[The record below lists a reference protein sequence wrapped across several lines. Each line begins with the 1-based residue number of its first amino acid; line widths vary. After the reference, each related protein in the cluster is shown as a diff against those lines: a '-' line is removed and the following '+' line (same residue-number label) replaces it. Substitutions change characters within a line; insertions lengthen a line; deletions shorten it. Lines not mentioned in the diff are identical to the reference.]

1 MDDKSTRKEQTTKDT
16 DFIKSS
22 PDGLSDLLADGCP
35 VEILECDKSGNV
47 QQRWLHTKDRYVVPI
62 QISPAGTKNDFI
74 IQLIRGWRKTLFD
87 CFLPVGFPH
96 SVSDDYLAY
105 QACDSIQA
113 FFSTITSLL
122 ANRALLQGL
131 GVGDANSS
139 ATYAL
144 LLTILTDA
152 MSRIATI
159 VFANR
164 WGLRIEPEAKRY
176 RFLADVFND
185 TAFFLEL
192 YSPALGPWGK
202 VLTLSVGEA
211 LRALCGV
218 AAGASKAALSV
229 HFARHDNL
237 AELNAKEAS
246 QETAV
251 GLVGLLVGTLV
262 VKLVQDSRS
271 VMFLMIV
278 LVMAHLF
285 VNYVGVCSVH
295 MTNLNRQR
303 AVIFFSEYLKSGTV
317 LSPKAVAKRE
327 SILFESTRIVNKRG
341 ERVAKID
348 IAKDFRDAMDKRNCG
363 AVSVL
368 DGHKYSLFIGNQHNG
383 LASIKIML
391 WDGSDPWYAVN
402 AWFSAMKI
410 AQVMEEGKGFTK
422 EVEQLVKKSS
432 SEDGDGGLTDLLDSE
447 FKEKMQSVGWDLD
460 SQAFET
466 KAPVR
471 LRFQQAHRKDE

>member
-1 MDDKSTRKEQTTKDT
+1 
-16 DFIKSS
+16 
-22 PDGLSDLLADGCP
+22 
-35 VEILECDKSGNV
+35 
-47 QQRWLHTKDRYVVPI
+47 
-62 QISPAGTKNDFI
+62 
-74 IQLIRGWRKTLFD
+74 
-87 CFLPVGFPH
+87 
-96 SVSDDYLAY
+96 
-105 QACDSIQA
+105 
-113 FFSTITSLL
+113 
-122 ANRALLQGL
+122 
-131 GVGDANSS
+131 
-139 ATYAL
+139 
-144 LLTILTDA
+144 

-229 HFARHDNL
+229 HFAKHDNL

-271 VMFLMIV
+271 VMFLMVV

-348 IAKDFRDAMDKRNCG
+348 IAKDFQDAMDKRNCG

-422 EVEQLVKKSS
+422 EVEQLVKKGS
-432 SEDGDGGLTDLLDSE
+432 SEDGDGSLMDLLDSE
-447 FKEKMQSVGWDLD
+447 FKEKMESVGWDLE
-460 SQAFET
+460 SQSFET
-466 KAPVR
+466 KGPVR
-471 LRFQQAHRKDE
+471 IRFQQAHRKDE